1 MGRSVKI
8 SALSNIGS
16 NIRSSMGRSIGSSI
30 VSNIGSSVMGSMW
43 TGE

>member
-1 MGRSVKI
+1 MGSSVKI
-8 SALSNIGS
+8 SAVNNIGS
-16 NIRSSMGRSIGSSI
+16 NVCSMGRSIGSSI

>member
-1 MGRSVKI
+1 MGSSVNI
-8 SALSNIGS
+8 SAVSNIGS